1 MRVGS
6 DGGRRDRHRNNERE
20 LQPPLLGGSDER
32 SPCAGGGW
40 PKQGPPC
47 LFVDDV
53 ETASCEK
60 REKGIGAEPM
70 FGPPEDRRSRQYEWT
85 YRGQQGE
92 SEEEI
97 GLARITPHTERRD
110 RARG

>member
-6 DGGRRDRHRNNERE
+6 DGGRRDRHRNDERE
-20 LQPPLLGGSDER
+20 LQPPLLGGSEEAKR
-32 SPCAGGGW
+32 PA
-40 PKQGPPC
+40 C
-47 LFVDDV
+47 LLGDDV

-70 FGPPEDRRSRQYEWT
+70 FGAPEDRRSRQYKWA